1 MTQIVTRVD
10 EGLAEEVDELVA
22 DGVVQSRSDAVRI
35 GLEWLVERHRRERI
49 GSAIVESYRGQPQTK
64 EELAGVEEATRALIE
79 EEPW

>member
-1 MTQIVTRVD
+1 MTQIVTRVGQD
-10 EGLAEEVDELVA
+10 LAEEVDELVA

-49 GSAIVESYRGQPQTK
+49 GFAIVESYRRHPQTE
-64 EELAGVEEATRALIE
+64 EELAGIEEATRALIE